1 MTSFFSEPENEELC
15 SIVVDY
21 RERPSG
27 IQDVLRDWGIQ
38 ISMETLEIADY
49 VISPKCAAERKSG
62 RDFYSSLFDSE
73 GRLFKQAMNLSNAYE
88 KPVWIVEGS
97 IPSQPNSINSLLGA
111 LLSLSLDYGI
121 HVLFSANILE
131 TARYLRLL
139 CKREWEE
146 NRGRINIYRPKKPK
160 DSIPK
165 LQLYLVSSFPN
176 WSGETAKRALELA
189 KTPRNL
195 FTFKPDDL
203 KKIEGVGQKRIE
215 EFLKIMDSEFPN
227 AKTE

>member
-1 MTSFFSEPENEELC
+1 MSFFSYEPSDRDF
-15 SIVVDY
+15 SIVIDH
-21 RERPSG
+21 RERKSG
-27 IQDVLRDWGIQ
+27 IQDILRDWGIQ
-38 ISMETLEIADY
+38 ISIETLQIGDFQ
-49 VISPKCAAERKSG
+49 ISSKMCCERKSG
-62 RDFYSSLFDSE
+62 KDFYSSLFDSE

-146 NRGRINIYRPKKPK
+146 SRGRINIYRPKKPK
-160 DSIPK
+160 DSVQK
-165 LQLYLVSSFPN
+165 MQLYLVSSFPN

-195 FTFKPDDL
+195 FTFKPEDL
-203 KKIEGVGQKRIE
+203 RKIEGVGQKRIE
-215 EFLKIMDSEFPN
+215 EFLKIMDSEF
-227 AKTE
+227 KCQ